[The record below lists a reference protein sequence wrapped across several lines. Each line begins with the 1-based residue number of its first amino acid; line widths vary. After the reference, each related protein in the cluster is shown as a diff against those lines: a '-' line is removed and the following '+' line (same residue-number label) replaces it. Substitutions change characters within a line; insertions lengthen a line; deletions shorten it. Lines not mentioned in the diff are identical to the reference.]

1 MAAYKND
8 SQVIYDFSN
17 KQTKG
22 AFLTRVFGMMF
33 LCLLITT
40 VVAAGFGF
48 GFQYLLKETA
58 TVVDDTVVLDQNL
71 VTALL
76 VTLGVSVIA
85 LLVMSFV
92 LPITFARGKHNILVP
107 LMIYVVL
114 MGIML
119 STFTFIFDWVI
130 LVESFGITSLI
141 FGVMALLGYISKG
154 RLAGIGFILIGL
166 IIGAV
171 GLSLVNWMMI
181 LFGQVSEANI
191 RLSWIVS
198 LLIFAFLMLVTLYDV
213 NRIKKIAEAGAG
225 QDNNLTYYCAYIL
238 YSDFIAILIRVIYY
252 VALITGRRR

>member
-1 MAAYKND
+1 MSLYHQND

-22 AFLTRVFGMMF
+22 AFLTKVFGMMF
-33 LCLLITT
+33 ICLLITT
-40 VVAAGFGF
+40 VVAAGFGY
-48 GFQYLLKETA
+48 GFQYLLNTTA
-58 TVVDDTVVLDQNL
+58 VDGVYNEK
-71 VTALL
+71 LL
-76 VTLGVSVIA
+76 MGLFVTLGISIVA

-92 LPITFARGKHNILVP
+92 LPITFARGRHNIFVP

-114 MGIML
+114 MGLML

-154 RLAGIGFILIGL
+154 RLAGIGTILIGL
-166 IIGAV
+166 LIGAV

-181 LFGQVSEANI
+181 LFGQVSETNV

-213 NRIKKIAEAGAG
+213 HRIKRIAEAGAG
-225 QDNNLTYYCAYIL
+225 NDNNLTYYCAYIL

-252 VALITGRRR
+252 VAMISGRRR

>member
-1 MAAYKND
+1 MPTYNQND

-22 AFLTRVFGMMF
+22 AFLTKVFGMMF
-33 LCLLITT
+33 ICLLITT
-40 VVAAGFGF
+40 VVAAGFGY
-48 GFQYLLKETA
+48 GFQYLLNTTA
-58 TVVDDTVVLDQNL
+58 VDGVYNEK
-71 VTALL
+71 LL
-76 VTLGVSVIA
+76 MGLFVTLGISIVA

-92 LPITFARGKHNILVP
+92 LPITFARGRHNIFVP

-130 LVESFGITSLI
+130 LVESFGITSVI

-166 IIGAV
+166 LIGAAA
-171 GLSLVNWMMI
+171 LSLINWGMMM
-181 LFGQVSEANI
+181 FGYFNETNV
-191 RLSWIVS
+191 RLYWIVS

-213 NRIKKIAEAGAG
+213 HRIKRIAEAGAG
-225 QDNNLTYYCAYIL
+225 NDNNLTYYCAYIL

-252 VALITGRRR
+252 VAMISGRRR

>member
-1 MAAYKND
+1 MSAYKND
-8 SQVIYDFSN
+8 TQVIYDFSD
-17 KQTKG
+17 KRSKG
-22 AFLTRVFGMMF
+22 AFLTKVFGMMF
-33 LCLLITT
+33 ICLLITT
-40 VVAAGFGF
+40 VVAAGFGY
-48 GFQYLLKETA
+48 GFQYLLNTTA
-58 TVVDDTVVLDQNL
+58 VDGVYNEK
-71 VTALL
+71 LL
-76 VTLGVSVIA
+76 MGLFVTLGISIVA

-92 LPITFARGKHNILVP
+92 LPITFARGRHNIFVP

-166 IIGAV
+166 LIGAAA
-171 GLSLVNWMMI
+171 LSLINWGMMM
-181 LFGQVSEANI
+181 FGYFNETNV
-191 RLSWIVS
+191 RLYWIVS

-213 NRIKKIAEAGAG
+213 YRIKKIAEAGAG
-225 QDNNLTYYCAYIL
+225 NDNNLTYYCAYIL

-252 VALITGRRR
+252 VAMISGRRR

>member
-1 MAAYKND
+1 MPSYNQND

-22 AFLTRVFGMMF
+22 AFLTKVFGMMF
-33 LCLLITT
+33 ICLLITT
-40 VVAAGFGF
+40 VVAAGFGY
-48 GFQYLLKETA
+48 GFQYLLNTTA
-58 TVVDDTVVLDQNL
+58 VDGVYNEK
-71 VTALL
+71 LL
-76 VTLGVSVIA
+76 MGLFVTLGISIVA

-92 LPITFARGKHNILVP
+92 LPITFARGRHNIFVP

-114 MGIML
+114 MGLML

-130 LVESFGITSLI
+130 LVESFGITSVI

-166 IIGAV
+166 LIGAAA
-171 GLSLVNWMMI
+171 LSLINWGMMM
-181 LFGQVSEANI
+181 FGYFNETNV
-191 RLSWIVS
+191 RLYWIVS

-213 NRIKKIAEAGAG
+213 YRIKKIAEAGAG
-225 QDNNLTYYCAYIL
+225 NDNNLTYYCAYIL

-252 VALITGRRR
+252 VAMISGRRR

>member
-1 MAAYKND
+1 MPTYNQND

-22 AFLTRVFGMMF
+22 AFLTKVFGMMF
-33 LCLLITT
+33 ICLLITT
-40 VVAAGFGF
+40 VVAAGFGY
-48 GFQYLLKETA
+48 GFQYLLNTTA
-58 TVVDDTVVLDQNL
+58 VDGVYNEK
-71 VTALL
+71 LL
-76 VTLGVSVIA
+76 MGLFVTLGISIVA

-92 LPITFARGKHNILVP
+92 LPITFARGRHNIFVP

-130 LVESFGITSLI
+130 LVESFGITSVI

-166 IIGAV
+166 LIGAAA
-171 GLSLVNWMMI
+171 LSLINWGMMM
-181 LFGQVSEANI
+181 FGYFNETNV
-191 RLSWIVS
+191 RLYWIVS

-213 NRIKKIAEAGAG
+213 YRIKKIAEAGAG
-225 QDNNLTYYCAYIL
+225 NDNNLTYYCAYIL

-252 VALITGRRR
+252 VAMISGRRR

>member
-1 MAAYKND
+1 MSLYHQND

-22 AFLTRVFGMMF
+22 AFLTKVFGMMF
-33 LCLLITT
+33 ICLLITT
-40 VVAAGFGF
+40 VVAAGFGY
-48 GFQYLLKETA
+48 GFQYLLNTTA
-58 TVVDDTVVLDQNL
+58 VDGVYNEK
-71 VTALL
+71 LL
-76 VTLGVSVIA
+76 MGLFVTLGISIVA

-92 LPITFARGKHNILVP
+92 LPITFARGRHNIFVP
-107 LMIYVVL
+107 LMIYVFL

-130 LVESFGITSLI
+130 LVESFGITSVI

-166 IIGAV
+166 LIGAAA
-171 GLSLVNWMMI
+171 LSLINWGMMM
-181 LFGQVSEANI
+181 FGYFNETNV
-191 RLSWIVS
+191 RLYWIVS

-213 NRIKKIAEAGAG
+213 YRIKKIAEAGAG
-225 QDNNLTYYCAYIL
+225 NDNNLTYYCAYIL

-252 VALITGRRR
+252 VAMISGRRR